1 MKYDLTKKSTKGA
14 QRTLRAFSDAMY
26 KLLAEKSYDDISIN
40 EICKISNFPRATFY
54 NYFEDKKDLLNY
66 CWLLFKEESNIEQYH
81 DVADEDLQEY
91 VLGQIFEAMDQHR
104 ELLTQLAKHNAN
116 NSSIMSSIYE
126 YFKNE
131 AITILKQ
138 HLKNQTSKV
147 PLELVAKHYSN
158 TILLVLKWIFIE
170 NHPLSK
176 REAMEYVDELLGK

>member
-1 MKYDLTKKSTKGA
+1 
-14 QRTLRAFSDAMY
+14 
-26 KLLAEKSYDDISIN
+26 
-40 EICKISNFPRATFY
+40 
-54 NYFEDKKDLLNY
+54 
-66 CWLLFKEESNIEQYH
+66 
-81 DVADEDLQEY
+81 
-91 VLGQIFEAMDQHR
+91 MDQHR

-116 NSSIMSSIYE
+116 NSSIVSSIYE

-138 HLKNQTSKV
+138 DLKNQTSKV
-147 PLELVAKHYSN
+147 PPELVAKHYSN